1 MVFKTRYHLARD
13 ELQLAIRVLTYSALL
28 LTNMRIPH
36 TSIAEV
42 VQQLHLHSFCLAP
55 VQDEGHIARD
65 GVMY

>member
-1 MVFKTRYHLARD
+1 VVFKTRYHLARD

-42 VQQLHLHSFCLAP
+42 V
-55 VQDEGHIARD
+55 
-65 GVMY
+65 